1 MKLIVGLGNP
11 GNEYNKTRHNLGF
24 LVLDKYLEENNL
36 KFDKDKFESIYT
48 IDGIGED
55 RVIFQQPMTFMNL
68 SGTAVKQLS
77 DFYKIK
83 PEDILIVYDDKD
95 LPVGDIRVRTKG
107 SAGGHNGIK
116 SIINQLGIENFGRL
130 RIGIG
135 SNPKINTADYV
146 LGKFSKEDQEIIDNK
161 MSDYIKEIDNFIN
174 KA

>member
-48 IDGIGED
+48 IDRIGED

-116 SIINQLGIENFGRL
+116 SIINQLGTENFGRL

-161 MSDYIKEIDNFIN
+161 MSGYIKEIDNFIN